1 MDAGTPRSAPPLSPG
16 TRLAYGLGA
25 VAYGVKDN
33 GFAYFL
39 LIFYSQVAGLDARLV
54 GIAVTIALVV
64 DALSD
69 PIVGTWS
76 DNLRSRLGRR
86 HPFMYA
92 AAVPTALAF
101 WLLWQP
107 PHGMSQEALFGWLLA
122 CAIAVRLSVTF
133 YEIPS
138 TALAPELVDGYD
150 ARSSLLAFRFYFGWT
165 GGNMMTVVTFGLVFP
180 AFVTASISNG
190 QFNPDAYVVYG
201 TLGASLIFVTI
212 LASAAGTHSR
222 IPWLKA
228 PPPERRITL
237 GRLLAETR
245 ETLANRSFAALFV
258 AAIFGA
264 IASGLAASLAFF
276 LYTYFWRFSSQ
287 QIALLT
293 FGVFLSAI
301 IGGLLG
307 PWASRRL
314 GKKRGAILL
323 GFVAFIGAPLPIVLK
338 LLGLMPGG
346 AASFWIVF
354 VVTVIDVGLI
364 ICFQILTTAMMSD
377 LVEEAELRT
386 GRRSEGIFFAAA
398 SFIRKLTTG
407 IGVFTASL
415 LLGAAGLATGASP
428 ADVPESVSHR
438 LGALYVP
445 TVLTLWMSMVAV
457 LGFYR
462 ISRADH
468 EANLAALDARR
479 RTGAT
484 TPA

>member
-1 MDAGTPRSAPPLSPG
+1 MDAGTPNSAPPLSAA
-16 TRLAYGLGA
+16 TRLAYGFGA

-54 GIAVTIALVV
+54 GIAVTLALVV

-69 PIVGTWS
+69 PVVGTWS

-107 PHGMSQEALFGWLLA
+107 PAGLSQEALFGWLLA
-122 CAIAVRLSVTF
+122 CAVAVRLAVTF

-150 ARSSLLAFRFYFGWT
+150 ARSGLLAFRFYFGWT
-165 GGNMMTVVTFGLVFP
+165 GGNMMTVLTFGLIFP
-180 AFVTASISNG
+180 AFVTATIANG
-190 QFNPDAYVVYG
+190 QFNREAYALYG
-201 TLGASLIFVTI
+201 SVGAVLILVSI
-212 LASAAGTHSR
+212 LVSAAGTHSR
-222 IPWLKA
+222 IPWLK
-228 PPPERRITL
+228 PPPPRRQLTL
-237 GRLLAETR
+237 GRLFTETR

-264 IASGLAASLAFF
+264 IATGLASSLAFY
-276 LYTYFWRFSSQ
+276 LYTYFWRFSSE

-301 IGGLLG
+301 IGFVVG
-307 PWASRRL
+307 PLASRRL
-314 GKKRGAILL
+314 GRKKGALLL
-323 GFVAFIGAPLPIVLK
+323 GFVAFLGAPLPIVLK

-346 AASFWIVF
+346 AATFWIVF
-354 VVTVIDVGLI
+354 TVTVIDVGLL
-364 ICFQILTTAMMSD
+364 CFQILTTAMMSD

-428 ADVPESVSHR
+428 AEVPQGVSDR
-438 LGALYVP
+438 LAMLYVP
-445 TVLTLWMSMVAV
+445 TVLSLWMAMIAV
-457 LGFYR
+457 IGFYR

-468 EANLAALDARR
+468 EANLAALAIRREKGAR
-479 RTGAT
+479 